1 MSTLKFTNPAHWA
14 LIERHLAEA
23 AGERFAF
30 AYTHTLF
37 NGGHGPVLDVI
48 DIVLIDDHDVQR
60 DDHGWYLADQALD
73 RIHNH
78 ALANGHG
85 LAEFHN
91 HRTGPAAFSRIDEK
105 ALVPMAD
112 YVLDLLGGAPYVA
125 AVWADGQVQAHWW
138 RHDAHGQTQ
147 RAAFDTLTVL
157 GDQLRVL
164 NAPAGVADGRFA
176 RQLPLFGP
184 AAQAAIASVRL
195 AVVGVGGTGSHVA
208 VNLAYLGFRNVRVLD
223 DDVVELTN
231 LNRLITAERADLD
244 SPKTLIARRRMRAVD
259 PSINV
264 TCHPALTVDGDHPE
278 LHDVDLIIGCLDH
291 DGPRQRLNQ
300 IAVNTRTPY
309 LDIATGVDNS
319 TNPAAIGGRVI
330 FVLPDTPCLT
340 CLDELDSAEIARW
353 AKSDTQQDLDRLH
366 GYGTGDPNPSVIY
379 LNGLTVNAALAE
391 LAAWVTGSRRP
402 ALYLDIDLV
411 GSPATPG
418 TRIGPRQVK
427 GRDLGCISC
436 AVGLGQPNTG

>member
-1 MSTLKFTNPAHWA
+1 MSTLKFTNPVHWA
-14 LIERHLAEA
+14 RIERHLAEA

-30 AYTHTLF
+30 AFTRTLS
-37 NGGHGPVLDVI
+37 NSGHGPILEVA
-48 DIVLIDDHDVQR
+48 DIAPIDDDDVEHD
-60 DDHGWYLADQALD
+60 HNGCYLADQALD

-78 ALANGHG
+78 AAATGLG

-91 HRTGPAAFSRIDEK
+91 HRTGPAAFSRTDET
-105 ALVPMAD
+105 ALAPMAE

-125 AVWADGQVQAHWW
+125 AVWADGHIHADWW

-164 NAPAGVADGRFA
+164 NAPAVVADERFA
-176 RQLPLFGP
+176 RQLPLLGQV
-184 AAQAAIASVRL
+184 AQAAIASMRV
-195 AVVGVGGTGSHVA
+195 AVVGAGGTGSHVA
-208 VNLAYLGFRNVRVLD
+208 LNFAYLGFRNVRVLD
-223 DDVVELTN
+223 DDVVEVTN

-244 SPKTLIARRRMRAVD
+244 SPKALIARRRMRAID
-259 PSINV
+259 PLINV

-300 IAVNTRTPY
+300 IAVSTRTPY

-319 TNPAAIGGRVI
+319 TKPAALGGRVI
-330 FVLPDTPCLT
+330 FVLPGTPCLT

-366 GYGTGDPNPSVIY
+366 SYGTGDPNPSVIY
-379 LNGLTVNAALAE
+379 LNGLTVNAALTE
-391 LAAWVTGSRRP
+391 LAAWITGARRP
-402 ALYLDIDLV
+402 ARYIDIDLV
-411 GSPATPG
+411 GNSATPG
-418 TRIGPRQVK
+418 IRIGPRQVK
-427 GRDLGCISC
+427 GRDPGCISC
-436 AVGLGQPNTG
+436 AAD